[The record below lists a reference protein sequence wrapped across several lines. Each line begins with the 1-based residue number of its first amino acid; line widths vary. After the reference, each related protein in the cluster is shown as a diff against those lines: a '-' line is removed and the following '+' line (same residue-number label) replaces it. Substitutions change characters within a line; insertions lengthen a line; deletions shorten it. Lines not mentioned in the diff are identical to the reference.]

1 MYQPDEM
8 LLKLKS
14 NYAKWFLTCLVT
26 IFIVMFIAV
35 NIGKDIVTV
44 INTFEPEK
52 QAEVGR
58 MNMGVESQCE
68 KTKKIVFLKTHKV
81 TNALLYSQRS
91 VL

>member
-1 MYQPDEM
+1 MYQSDEM

-14 NYAKWFLTCLVT
+14 NYAKWFLTWLVT
-26 IFIVMFIAV
+26 IFILMYIAV

-58 MNMGVESQCE
+58 MKMKVNMRRKRRLS
-68 KTKKIVFLKTHKV
+68 F
-81 TNALLYSQRS
+81 
-91 VL
+91 